1 MTILDFNKPYGL
13 LDFKPSD
20 TGSSGINLS
29 SINEQKII
37 DEEKRAK
44 EDKLLKLR
52 NLADTLRMV
61 NANQSGNTQ
70 QSMMFANRL
79 AQRKAEQE
87 ARQLKAQQDMKRRN
101 IYNNAPKDIQTM
113 MDYADANVSPA
124 IINSLANAS
133 KDNRTAVERSRDRLV
148 ELNNNPNRNPEQ
160 EYEMNLLK
168 TSMYGEKEVI
178 PFFDSNGN
186 PLNKIITSWDLID
199 NPALVGDLVGQGFV
213 TVGSSP
219 SGSFNAP
226 TNANDEISQKWQDT
240 TNTLDLINKL
250 SVVLDE
256 GRDSPT
262 VAGAI
267 ADLVNTG
274 IYQVKSANKL
284 LSFQENYPKEY
295 SEKVNYIQNKHGN
308 VLNKISA
315 DRGIATSTVMRL
327 AYSLAKTAD
336 PGGRLSDKDI
346 DSAILV
352 IGGSGANVDKR
363 LSVLGSLHSSL
374 SGEYETYLETQR
386 RKYPGNKSIQGT
398 ISRFTDL
405 PTFGY
410 SPAPV
415 SQVGKYQIEP
425 VN

>member
-1 MTILDFNKPYGL
+1 
-13 LDFKPSD
+13 
-20 TGSSGINLS
+20 
-29 SINEQKII
+29 
-37 DEEKRAK
+37 
-44 EDKLLKLR
+44 
-52 NLADTLRMV
+52 
-61 NANQSGNTQ
+61 
-70 QSMMFANRL
+70 MMFSNRL

-87 ARQLKAQQDMKRRN
+87 ARQLKAQKELQRRD
-101 IYNNAPKDIQTM
+101 IYNNAPQNIQMM
-113 MDYADANVSPA
+113 MDYANANVSPA

-133 KDNRTAVERSRDRLV
+133 KDNRTEEERARDRLMQ
-148 ELNNNPNRNPEQ
+148 LNNNPKKSAQ
-160 EYEMNLLK
+160 ENYESDLLK
-168 TSMYGEKEVI
+168 TKLYGKKEII
-178 PFFDSNGN
+178 PFFDANGN
-186 PLNKIITSWDLID
+186 PNTEVFTNWDLMD
-199 NPALVGDLVGQGFV
+199 NPKLGEKLIKEGFV
-213 TVGSSP
+213 TVGSNP

-240 TNTLDLINKL
+240 RNTLNLVNDLA
-250 SVVLDE
+250 VVLDK

-262 VAGAI
+262 LAGAI

-295 SEKVNYIQNKHGN
+295 AEKVNYIQNKHGN
-308 VLNKISA
+308 VLNKISS

-327 AYSLAKTAD
+327 AYSLAKQQD
-336 PGGRLSDKDI
+336 PGGRLSDKDV
-346 DSAILV
+346 DAAIEM

-363 LSVLGSLHSSL
+363 LSVLGALHNSL
-374 SGEYETYLETQR
+374 SGQHETYLETQR

-410 SPAPV
+410 SPAPA
-415 SQVGKYQIEP
+415 SVGKYQIEV

>member
-1 MTILDFNKPYGL
+1 MAMLDFNTPGGL
-13 LDFKPSD
+13 LNLNPSN
-20 TGSSGINLS
+20 TGSLGINLS
-29 SINEQKII
+29 PINEQKKI
-37 DEEKRAK
+37 DEQKRKRAEESK
-44 EDKLLKLR
+44 KLQDF
-52 NLADTLRMV
+52 ADLLRMI
-61 NANQSGNTQ
+61 NANQSGNAQ
-70 QSMMFANRL
+70 EAAMFSNRM
-79 AQRKAEQE
+79 AQRRAEQE

-199 NPALVGDLVGQGFV
+199 NPALVGNLVNQGFV

-262 VAGAI
+262 VVGAI

-295 SEKVNYIQNKHGN
+295 SEK
-308 VLNKISA
+308 L
-315 DRGIATSTVMRL
+315 TTF
-327 AYSLAKTAD
+327 KT
-336 PGGRLSDKDI
+336 
-346 DSAILV
+346 
-352 IGGSGANVDKR
+352 NM
-363 LSVLGSLHSSL
+363 
-374 SGEYETYLETQR
+374 EM
-386 RKYPGNKSIQGT
+386 
-398 ISRFTDL
+398 F
-405 PTFGY
+405 
-410 SPAPV
+410 
-415 SQVGKYQIEP
+415 
-425 VN
+425 